1 MREFRLLC
9 RRHCQ
14 NVRYLPFA
22 FPDFPQMPLRLD
34 ATLDHLQLGS
44 QDPRRLAEFHR
55 EVMGAEIAEIA
66 PDLWRCEGP
75 ERRLLVGPGAARSL
89 GFAGY
94 RAASQAVLDQLAE
107 RLKSAG
113 VARLDPISPWF
124 KPGAVAF
131 ADPDGNRLEFG
142 LSRARAGAGEGL
154 PARLQHLVLA
164 STDAARMGRFYEAV
178 LGFAPSDRVLDEA
191 GDLRTVFLRSDHE
204 HHSIG
209 IFQAPENRLDHHCYE
224 AGDWGLI
231 RDWADHF
238 AARRIPLSWGPGR
251 HGPGNNLFIFI
262 NDCDGNWVEISAEIE
277 RVDPD
282 REAGTWPH
290 EERTLNSWGRAPL
303 RS

>member
-1 MREFRLLC
+1 
-9 RRHCQ
+9 
-14 NVRYLPFA
+14 
-22 FPDFPQMPLRLD
+22 MPLRLS
-34 ATLDHLQLGS
+34 ASLDHLKLGS
-44 QDPRRLAEFHR
+44 DEPRRLAEFYR
-55 EVMGAEIAEIA
+55 EVMGAEIEELA
-66 PDLWRCEGP
+66 PDLWSCSGP
-75 ERRLLVGPGAARSL
+75 ERRLLIGKGAARSFA
-89 GFAGY
+89 FAGY
-94 RAASQAVLDQLAE
+94 RVASQAVLDELGA
-107 RLKSAG
+107 RLDRAG
-113 VARLDPISPWF
+113 VARLAPQSPWF
-124 KPGAVAF
+124 KPGALAL

-142 LSRARAGAGEGL
+142 LPRPGLGARGEGL
-154 PARLQHLVLA
+154 PARLQHLVVA
-164 STDAARMGRFYEAV
+164 SKDAARMGRFYEEV

-224 AGDWGLI
+224 AGDWDLI

-277 RVDPD
+277 RVEAD

>member
-1 MREFRLLC
+1 
-9 RRHCQ
+9 
-14 NVRYLPFA
+14 
-22 FPDFPQMPLRLD
+22 MPLRLD
-34 ATLDHLQLGS
+34 ASLDHLQLAS
-44 QDPRRLAEFHR
+44 AEPCRLADFYR
-55 EVMGAEIAEIA
+55 EVMGLETAEVA
-66 PDLWRCEGP
+66 PNLWACQGP
-75 ERRLLVGPGAARSL
+75 ERRLLIAPGAPRGL
-89 GFAGY
+89 GFAAY
-94 RAASQAVLDQLAE
+94 RAANQAVLEQI
-107 RLKSAG
+107 G
-113 VARLDPISPWF
+113 ARLARAGIARLPAASPWF
-124 KPGAVAF
+124 EPGAVAL

-142 LSRARAGAGEGL
+142 LAGAGGSVAGGGL
-154 PARLQHLVLA
+154 PARLQHLVVA
-164 STDAARMGRFYEAV
+164 STDAPRMARFYEEV
-178 LGFAPSDRVLDEA
+178 LGFAPSDRVLDAA
-191 GDLRTVFLRSDHE
+191 GDLRTIFLRSDDE

-277 RVDPD
+277 RVEPD
-282 REAGTWPH
+282 REAGIWPH

>member
-1 MREFRLLC
+1 MT
-9 RRHCQ
+9 
-14 NVRYLPFA
+14 
-22 FPDFPQMPLRLD
+22 LRLN
-34 ATLDHLQLGS
+34 ACLDHLQLCS
-44 QDPRRLAEFHR
+44 DDPRRLADFYR
-55 EVMGAEIAEIA
+55 DIMGAETAA
-66 PDLWRCEGP
+66 LGPDAWACEGP
-75 ERRLLVGPGAARSL
+75 ERRLLIARGAPRSL
-89 GFAGY
+89 GFAAY
-94 RAASQAVLDQLAE
+94 RAASQTVLDQLGE
-107 RLKSAG
+107 RLARAG
-113 VARLDPISPWF
+113 VARLSPASPWF
-124 KPGAVAF
+124 KAGAVAL

-142 LSRARAGAGEGL
+142 LPGSGGGVAGEGL

-164 STDAARMGRFYEAV
+164 STDAARMGRFYEEV
-178 LGFAPSDRVLDEA
+178 LGFAPSDRVLDAA

-277 RVDPD
+277 RVEPD
-282 REAGTWPH
+282 RAAGTWPH